1 MTKAVAQA
9 SEQPD
14 TRYPLPD
21 PEEAPS
27 MCGRYAQYSPADT
40 IADLFGATLEIE
52 DLAPRYNAAP
62 MQWLPVIRQRPSGER
77 VLHALRWGLLPSWAK
92 DETMAAR
99 LINARAETL
108 AEKPAFRAAYRARR
122 CIVPADGFYEWA
134 KSLDGKQPYFI
145 HAPDG
150 TVLAFAGLWERW
162 TRPSDGE
169 VIDSFTIVTTGANPR
184 IQPVHDRMPMILAPE
199 TLDVWLD
206 RTTDP
211 ARLSELLIPCPEERL
226 GMHPV
231 SRAVGNVCNEGPELI
246 AAVADADVYPA
257 GWTYRVTTWERVF
270 GTKSK

>member
-1 MTKAVAQA
+1 
-9 SEQPD
+9 
-14 TRYPLPD
+14 
-21 PEEAPS
+21 
-27 MCGRYAQYSPADT
+27 MCGRYAQYSPADA

-52 DLAPRYNAAP
+52 DLTPRYNAAP
-62 MQWLPVIRQRPSGER
+62 MQWLPVIRERPSGER

-145 HAPDG
+145 HAQDG

-162 TRPSDGE
+162 TRASDGD

-184 IQPVHDRMPMILAPE
+184 IQPLHDRMPVILAHE
-199 TLDVWLD
+199 ALGVWLD

-211 ARLSELLIPCPEERL
+211 ARLSELLIPSPEERL
-226 GMHPV
+226 AMHPV
-231 SRAVGNVCNEGPELI
+231 SRAVGNVRNEGPELI
-246 AAVADADVYPA
+246 AAVADADVCPA
-257 GWTYRVTTWERVF
+257 GEGSSPPSDAMRSSLR
-270 GTKSK
+270 